1 VKKNSIKKIL
11 IIHGPNLKGLGTREP
26 EVYGTLS
33 LEEID
38 KEVVHWAAQKGLEVR
53 TFQSNSEGEI
63 IDAIEEAPD
72 WAEGI
77 VINPGAFT
85 HYSYAVAD
93 AIRGVPLPVV
103 EVHISNIH
111 AREGFRSRSVT
122 ASGCIGVITGF
133 GAGSYRLGIEALLS
147 REPA

>member
-1 VKKNSIKKIL
+1 MKKIL
-11 IIHGPNLKGLGTREP
+11 IIHGPNLKGLGKREP
-26 EVYGTLS
+26 EVYGTLT

-38 KEVVHWAAQKGLEVR
+38 REIVKWAAKKGLEVR
-53 TFQSNSEGEI
+53 TFQSNSEGDI

-77 VINPGAFT
+77 VINPGAYT

-93 AIRGVPLPVV
+93 AIRGTRLPVV

-111 AREGFRSRSVT
+111 SREGFRSHSVT
-122 ASGCIGVITGF
+122 ASGCVGLITGF
-133 GAGSYRLGIEALLS
+133 GAGSYKLGIEALLC
-147 REPA
+147 REPW